1 QVPVPLNS
9 DDPLFCK
16 VRDVHVEKLM
26 PFLQDKA
33 KHIRESYNQFRAN
46 RDQSITQIH
55 EFVKKIPGL
64 KEDYK
69 SLNLHINIA
78 ELIMEG
84 SGAPD
89 FRKRWQ
95 TERAMLEGEDC
106 CEVIEEMISMQEPA
120 LRVIRLMCLQSATD
134 AGIKTSKYELLK
146 REVVQ
151 VGG

>member
-1 QVPVPLNS
+1 MLA
-9 DDPLFCK
+9 LT
-16 VRDVHVEKLM
+16 
-26 PFLQDKA
+26 PFP
-33 KHIRESYNQFRAN
+33 FPRAG
-46 RDQSITQIH
+46 RYHPSG
-55 EFVKKIPGL
+55 VLCKIPGL

-106 CEVIEEMISMQEPA
+106 CEVQYERRA
-120 LRVIRLMCLQSATD
+120 LRL
-134 AGIKTSKYELLK
+134 G
-146 REVVQ
+146 
-151 VGG
+151 